1 MERRKSSAQVFGGTS
16 LLVIFSVLCLAVFA
30 VLSLG
35 TVRAETRL
43 TEASAE
49 AVSAYYEAD
58 CRAEEI
64 FARLR
69 AGETVPEVT
78 VNGDIYAY
86 SCPISENQT
95 LCVELRAAAEGW
107 TVIRWQAVPAEI
119 GETDNGPTVW
129 DGENIEE
136 VSP

>member
-1 MERRKSSAQVFGGTS
+1 MEKRRKATAQAFGGTS
-16 LLVIFSVLCLAVFA
+16 LLVMFSVLCLAVFA

-49 AVSAYYEAD
+49 AISAYYEAD

-69 AGETVPEVT
+69 GGETVPEVS
-78 VNGDIYAY
+78 VSGDIYAY
-86 SCPISENQT
+86 SCPISESQT
-95 LCVELRAAAEGW
+95 LCVELQSVTDGW
-107 TVIRWQAVPAEI
+107 TVIRWQAVPIEA
-119 GETDNGPTVW
+119 GESGGGPSVW
-129 DGENIEE
+129 DGETIA
-136 VSP
+136 